1 MSTKGTL
8 KHYWDDAGKAGF
20 HLYQECFDFENEF
33 VYLEL
38 TGRVAKDFF
47 HSRGVAVHQRQS
59 MSMQDICC
67 RIATEK
73 RCS

>member
-8 KHYWDDAGKAGF
+8 KHSWDDAGKAGF

-38 TGRVAKDFF
+38 TGVPFEAASSINLSGSGPSRVSIRLPQEWARKL
-47 HSRGVAVHQRQS
+47 GL
-59 MSMQDICC
+59 I
-67 RIATEK
+67 E
-73 RCS
+73 

>member
-38 TGRVAKDFF
+38 TGVPFEAAISIGSLWRRPKPGLDPSAT
-47 HSRGVAVHQRQS
+47 G
-59 MSMQDICC
+59 MGMQ
-67 RIATEK
+67 TWTN
-73 RCS
+73 